1 MMVKKIILTDV
12 FLLKHT
18 YSNKM
23 RHNATEKKNMLQS
36 MTGHEQENDE
46 TYTRVC
52 STDSYTIQYCVAI
65 Q

>member
-1 MMVKKIILTDV
+1 
-12 FLLKHT
+12 
-18 YSNKM
+18 M